1 MKQFMKESNKTYKL
15 LVSGGGTGGHIF
27 PAVAIANA
35 FRRRHPET
43 EVLFVGAKGKMEM
56 QKVPAAGYPIEGLW
70 ISGFSRSLSWTN
82 LLFPVK
88 LIHSYFRAGAIV
100 RRFRPDLAVGTGG
113 FASGPALNAAMRA
126 GIPAIVQ
133 EQNSFPGITNKIL
146 SRKARKVCV
155 AYEDMERFFPAGKTE
170 LTGNPV
176 RREIL
181 DNQATREEGR
191 AHFGISTRKKV
202 VLVVG
207 GSLGSRTFNECMMTD
222 LNRIRQEEIH
232 VIWQTGT
239 LMFDQCRKAAS
250 GMDNVSVVDFI
261 PEMAKAYA
269 AADVIVSRAGAI
281 AISELCVVGK
291 PVILVPFPFAAED
304 HQTKNAQALVDKGAA
319 VMISDSD
326 APARLVDAMLHLLR
340 DPEKQE
346 HLSAAISQLAVTNA
360 AERIAD
366 IMENILGIA

>member
-1 MKQFMKESNKTYKL
+1 MKESNKTYKL

-155 AYEDMERFFPAGKTE
+155 AYEDMERFFPAGRTE

-319 VMISDSD
+319 VMISDAD